1 MVSKLM
7 KLPVEW
13 GRRIHPQYS
22 AAQKIQNIIYQNYI
36 EQKALQCLKYLQMS
50 KTDFYICVCIFSFE
64 AVGATDIVD
73 KKLYLSLFLCLFD
86 AARHDRHC
94 SRYISGEALITVFC
108 PTPDIHSSAH
118 ADDDDVDDD
127 HARVISIFCSLSDIY
142 TACGNFLA
150 TNTAQVSKNWT
161 CEGQGAKHRNGLF
174 ILIEIQKRT
183 QYG

>member
-1 MVSKLM
+1 MPKIPLDVQNRFLY
-7 KLPVEW
+7 LCLYIFIW
-13 GRRIHPQYS
+13 GSWRNRHCWQ
-22 AAQKIQNIIYQNYI
+22 
-36 EQKALQCLKYLQMS
+36 
-50 KTDFYICVCIFSFE
+50 
-64 AVGATDIVD
+64 
-73 KKLYLSLFLCLFD
+73 KLYLSLFLCLFD

>member
-1 MVSKLM
+1 
-7 KLPVEW
+7 
-13 GRRIHPQYS
+13 
-22 AAQKIQNIIYQNYI
+22 
-36 EQKALQCLKYLQMS
+36 MS

-161 CEGQGAKHRNGLF
+161 CEGQGAKRPLHPH
-174 ILIEIQKRT
+174 
-183 QYG
+183 